1 MRASGA
7 DRAFARG
14 TMGDR
19 TPLEA
24 GESVSGAFVKT
35 FTVRAGIMRVVLFS
49 RFDGEGIYTVY
60 SLVNY

>member
-1 MRASGA
+1 
-7 DRAFARG
+7 
-14 TMGDR
+14 MGDR

-24 GESVSGAFVKT
+24 GESVSSAFVKT